1 MNKKLVM
8 FALSFVVVVIG
19 FYLYVTKV
27 AFNNPKN
34 CIACHYDVPYY
45 KKWET
50 STHKM
55 VPCLKCHEYSMERA
69 LAAQFMFLAGAYNPR
84 PLTNVPDKNCL
95 QSGCH
100 DKRLVASKV
109 TFTKR
114 GISFDHKPHFMEM
127 KRGIKLHCR
136 SCHSDIVQGE
146 HLKVSMNVC
155 YLCHFKGVSHDRAQT
170 GCPSCHSAPVKSIVY
185 KGKTFSHGAALKSG
199 YKCNK
204 CHVEITKGDG
214 VTSREKCYFCHV
226 DREEKYSDVNLI
238 HDKHVGK
245 KQIDC
250 LYCHVKIEHGKI
262 KMADKMPI

>member
-1 MNKKLVM
+1 MNKKRAVILLG
-8 FALSFVVVVIG
+8 FCVVVIG
-19 FYLYVTKV
+19 GFFYATKV
-27 AFNNPKN
+27 SFQNPQN
-34 CIACHYDVPYY
+34 CTACHFVVPYY

-55 VPCLKCHEYSMERA
+55 VPCLKCHEYTPERA

-95 QSGCH
+95 QAGCH
-100 DKRLVASKV
+100 DKRLVTSKV

-114 GISFDHKPHFMEM
+114 GISFDHKPHFTEM

-155 YLCHFKGVSHDRAQT
+155 YLCHFKGVAHDQAQT
-170 GCPSCHSAPVKSIVY
+170 GCPSCHAAPTKPVVY
-185 KGKTFSHGAALKSG
+185 KGKTFSHEAALKAG
-199 YKCNK
+199 YKCSK

-214 VTSREKCYFCHV
+214 LTPQDKCFFCHV
-226 DREEKYSDVNLI
+226 DRTEKYSDVTLI
-238 HDKHVGK
+238 HEKHVTQ

-250 LYCHVKIEHGKI
+250 LYCHPKIEHGKI
-262 KMADKMPI
+262 KMAEKMPV